1 MKTRIRELRQLH
13 EMKQSDLAS
22 QLGVTQSSLSHWE
35 TGAYDID
42 PSALTKLAQIFDCS
56 VDYLLYHDSVKK
68 RRDVTGFGALPI
80 TTKKVPLLGTIACG
94 KPIYTNE
101 EFGEYADVWADIRCD
116 FCLRAKGDSMTGA
129 RINDGDIV
137 FCRQADI
144 VDNGRVAA
152 VVIGEDET
160 EATLKRFYYYKDEN
174 RIVLSAENPAYPP
187 LIFDGETISKV
198 RVLGE
203 AVAFQSLVR

>member
-1 MKTRIRELRQLH
+1 M
-13 EMKQSDLAS
+13 
-22 QLGVTQSSLSHWE
+22 
-35 TGAYDID
+35 
-42 PSALTKLAQIFDCS
+42 
-56 VDYLLYHDSVKK
+56 
-68 RRDVTGFGALPI
+68 
-80 TTKKVPLLGTIACG
+80 
-94 KPIYTNE
+94 
-101 EFGEYADVWADIRCD
+101 
-116 FCLRAKGDSMTGA
+116 RAKGDSMTGA